1 MSSWAPS
8 ADPRKVRQSNETEQ
22 QHQRELN
29 QLERLVWNRLQ
40 KFVEIPGK
48 PKVLK
53 GLDRA

>member
-8 ADPRKVRQSNETEQ
+8 ADPRKLRQSNETEQ